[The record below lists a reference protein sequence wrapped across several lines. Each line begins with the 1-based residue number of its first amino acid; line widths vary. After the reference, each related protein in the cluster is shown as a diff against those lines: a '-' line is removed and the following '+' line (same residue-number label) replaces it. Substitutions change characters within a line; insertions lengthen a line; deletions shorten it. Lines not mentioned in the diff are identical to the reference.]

1 MMVIDPVFLTSDITA
16 FASEFA
22 DSILVGKVLPNIC
35 AKLPRVSVCLPVG
48 NLSVFACRARLTWLL
63 QVCTKNDRCQEI
75 TLAERLLC
83 LPTNSVGEGVDKLFA
98 LSCRPLY

>member
-1 MMVIDPVFLTSDITA
+1 M
-16 FASEFA
+16 
-22 DSILVGKVLPNIC
+22 
-35 AKLPRVSVCLPVG
+35 G

-83 LPTNSVGEGVDKLFA
+83 LPTNSVGGSDSTYVTDYVYSNKGPRVAAFGGYAGIGLECGAAFLYAFGASSTA
-98 LSCRPLY
+98 LANVGAGLSF